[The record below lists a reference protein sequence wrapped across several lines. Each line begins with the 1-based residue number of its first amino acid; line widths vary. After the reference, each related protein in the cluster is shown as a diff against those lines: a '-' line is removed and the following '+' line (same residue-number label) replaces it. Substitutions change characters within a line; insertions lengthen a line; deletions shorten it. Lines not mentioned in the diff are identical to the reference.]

1 MKSNFPEDVENPKR
15 AQLQKQFK
23 ALEKMPWGGRERL
36 QVLRS
41 PERGRGWNSN
51 AAKEGQSRGAQAA
64 RVMLILPQALQ
75 GRSGWVWTSIPSR

>member
-41 PERGRGWNSN
+41 PERGRGGT
-51 AAKEGQSRGAQAA
+51 A
-64 RVMLILPQALQ
+64 MLQKRDRAGVLRQP
-75 GRSGWVWTSIPSR
+75 V